1 MSEATKAL
9 QGTHEHRLD
18 PRDFERLDAA
28 VAFVRRADAAAV
40 LAALLPGLR
49 ADEQAVIA
57 AGCELQH
64 AAVLVFPQTLE
75 QLDEGLRGRGLA
87 PGEPVASVVVRDR
100 LSQRYQV
107 PVHALEVK
115 ILRAAVEADSGEER
129 EVEVF
134 ALPVVPGSEL
144 EALAAGER
152 EHDDEAHFAIRLA
165 TPDRVR
171 LHALRSML
179 ADAGGMR
186 PDGGGYNRRERA
198 TVLYFRDPEAS
209 DPLRRR
215 LELWVPGQ
223 HAVILDAH
231 RRSSRSAANRLLHL
245 MTGAWRTQ
253 AIAVAAELCLADQL
267 AASPGA
273 TVEELADATGA
284 HAESVGRLLRYL
296 ADLGIVSPVRD
307 GFELTEVGRLLRT
320 DAEPPLRPLARLYGG
335 PFYESFGHLLY
346 AVRTGEEA
354 FAHVFGEHH
363 FAYFA
368 ADLELAQLFDE
379 AMASSASMFG
389 GVAEII
395 DFSLASTVVD
405 VGGGNGELLLRIL
418 RAAPQV
424 RGVLLER
431 PHALKAARSTM
442 TRAGCVDRCEFVAG
456 DFNVAVPPGG
466 DIYLLSRVLHD
477 WDDDRCRVILR
488 RCAEAMPE
496 HAALLIVERLIPED
510 GSPSLAI
517 PWDIHMLCNVGG
529 RERTASHYARL
540 LAAAG
545 LQVTDR
551 FTLPL
556 DVVVL
561 FAAKAAEG

>member
-1 MSEATKAL
+1 MSEATKTL
-9 QGTHEHRLD
+9 QAAGERHLD
-18 PRDFERLDAA
+18 PRDLERLDAA
-28 VAFVRRADAAAV
+28 VAFVRTADTAAV

-49 ADEQAVIA
+49 ADEQATIA

-64 AAVLVFPQTLE
+64 AAVLVFPHTLE

-87 PGEPVASVVVRDR
+87 PGEPLESVVVRDR
-100 LSQRYQV
+100 LSLRYQI
-107 PVHALEVK
+107 PAHAIEVK
-115 ILRAAVEADSGEER
+115 ILRAAVEAAGGEER

-134 ALPVVPGSEL
+134 ALPVPPGSEL

-152 EHDDEAHFAIRLA
+152 EHGDEAHFAIRLA
-165 TPDRVR
+165 TDDRVR

-198 TVLYFRDPEAS
+198 TVLYFRDPEAA
-209 DPLRRR
+209 DPFRRR

-223 HAVILDAH
+223 HAGILDAH
-231 RRSSRSAANRLLHL
+231 RRSSLPAANRLLHL
-245 MTGAWRTQ
+245 LTGAWRTQ
-253 AIAVAAELCLADQL
+253 AIAVAAELRLADHL
-267 AASPGA
+267 AAAPGA
-273 TVEELADATGA
+273 TAEELADATGA
-284 HAESVGRLLRYL
+284 HAESLGRLLRYL

-307 GFELTEVGRLLRT
+307 GFGLTEVGRLLRS

-335 PFYESFGHLLY
+335 PFYESFGHLEH

-354 FAHVFGEHH
+354 FAHVFGAHH

-368 ADLELAQLFDE
+368 GDPELAQLFDE

-405 VGGGNGELLLRIL
+405 VGGGNGEMLLRIL
-418 RAAPQV
+418 RAAPRL

-431 PHALKAARSTM
+431 PHALEAARSTM

-456 DFNVAVPPGG
+456 DFTVAVPPGG
-466 DIYLLSRVLHD
+466 DIYVLSRVLHD

-496 HAALLIVERLIPED
+496 HAALLIVERLLPED
-510 GSPSLAI
+510 GSPSLAV

-529 RERTASHYARL
+529 RERTAGHYARM

-545 LQVTDR
+545 LEVTDR
-551 FTLPL
+551 FALPL
-556 DVVVL
+556 DIAVL